1 MAVEMDGN
9 VRMRGDIGPGV
20 DVTIRA
26 ESGRLRVVSGNELIG
41 DWSVPD
47 LGISA
52 LQEGFNIKVEGE
64 EFVLRTSDD
73 VAFAEEL
80 GLTAVSPRLGR
91 LLAAR
96 HNPSDPELPPEAPQV
111 PPHLAAIGLA
121 VAGALIVLGGSILSG
136 LGFIAG
142 GILMIAVAFVMSI
155 GVRAARGI
163 ASVVLLALIVA
174 FGLSVSRVEPDTTE
188 ITAFGFIAGGLVV
201 AVAVLVSGSLLQSE

>member
-20 DVTIRA
+20 DVIIRA

-41 DWSVPD
+41 DWNLAD
-47 LGISA
+47 LGINA

-142 GILMIAVAFVMSI
+142 GVLMIAVAFVMSI
-155 GVRAARGI
+155 GVRVARGI

-174 FGLSVSRVEPDTTE
+174 FGFSVSRVEPDTTE
-188 ITAFGFIAGGLVV
+188 ITAFGIIAGGLVV
-201 AVAVLVSGSLLQSE
+201 AVAVLVSGRLLESE